1 MSIVIHVVF
10 AVIVGIVFV
19 HTKILGAF
27 GPVNIKQNYSN
38 LQGEWTSDRATTITF
53 DGDAFSTTNLDN
65 WIPAGDGTWSMSRE
79 ESTGDWLVRL
89 KFSSPPGETVRLRWT
104 SLVAD
109 RDGYK
114 ADFTYLDGFG
124 MLPTDQVS
132 RQFIRS

>member
-53 DGDAFSTTNLDN
+53 DGDAFRRPTSTTGFR
-65 WIPAGDGTWSMSRE
+65 PGT
-79 ESTGDWLVRL
+79 V
-89 KFSSPPGETVRLRWT
+89 PGR
-104 SLVAD
+104 
-109 RDGYK
+109 
-114 ADFTYLDGFG
+114 
-124 MLPTDQVS
+124 
-132 RQFIRS
+132 

>member
-1 MSIVIHVVF
+1 
-10 AVIVGIVFV
+10 
-19 HTKILGAF
+19 
-27 GPVNIKQNYSN
+27 
-38 LQGEWTSDRATTITF
+38 
-53 DGDAFSTTNLDN
+53 
-65 WIPAGDGTWSMSRE
+65 MSRE